1 MSARRRAAIV
11 AVCLGCV
18 GLGGWLLVR
27 PTPAPPPVVLHPSAA
42 QVAVAQ
48 KRLTTLDQT
57 VSRPSPGP
65 RTLRL
70 SETDLNVI
78 LATSKPVRKMLASRG
93 VGAVQIELQEPNALT
108 IHASVRVQGHVQNVL
123 VSGTLAPDPKNGL
136 RFAVT
141 GVQAGRFP
149 LPPALIN
156 AQANQIAARFTQP
169 TLRRLSLTVQS
180 VSVEKKDLVV
190 IGIPIKPASPQS
202 KSPAHR

>member
-11 AVCLGCV
+11 VVCLGCV
-18 GLGGWLLVR
+18 GLGIWLLR
-27 PTPAPPPVVLHPSAA
+27 RPAPAPSPVILHPSAA
-42 QVAVAQ
+42 QVTVTQ
-48 KRLTTLDQT
+48 KHLAALGQT
-57 VSRPSPGP
+57 ASRPGP
-65 RTLRL
+65 RILRL

-78 LATSKPVRKMLASRG
+78 LATSKPVRKMLSSRG
-93 VGAVQIELQEPNALT
+93 VGAVQIVLQEPNALI

-136 RFAVT
+136 RFAVS

-149 LPPALIN
+149 LPPALIS
-156 AQANQIAARFTQP
+156 AQANQVAARFTQP
-169 TLRRLSLTVQS
+169 TLRRLSLKVQT

-190 IGIPIKPASPQS
+190 IGIPIKPASPLS

>member
-1 MSARRRAAIV
+1 MSAKRRATIV

-18 GLGGWLLVR
+18 SLGIWLLR
-27 PTPAPPPVVLHPSAA
+27 RPAPAPSPVILHPSAA
-42 QVAVAQ
+42 QVTVTQ
-48 KRLTTLDQT
+48 KHLAALGQT
-57 VSRPSPGP
+57 ASRPGP
-65 RTLRL
+65 RILRL

-78 LATSKPVRKMLASRG
+78 LATSKPVRKMLSSRG
-93 VGAVQIELQEPNALT
+93 VGAVQIVLQEPNALI

-136 RFAVT
+136 RFAVS

-156 AQANQIAARFTQP
+156 AQANQVAARFTQP
-169 TLRRLSLTVQS
+169 TLRRLSLKVQTVS
-180 VSVEKKDLVV
+180 FEKKDLVV
-190 IGIPIKPASPQS
+190 IGIPIKPASPLS

>member
-1 MSARRRAAIV
+1 MSAKRRATIV

-27 PTPAPPPVVLHPSAA
+27 PTPAPPPFVLHPSAA

-57 VSRPSPGP
+57 ASRPGP

-136 RFAVT
+136 RFAVS

-156 AQANQIAARFTQP
+156 AQANQVAARFTQP

-190 IGIPIKPASPQS
+190 IGIPIKPASPLS